1 MHSNSGSGD
10 QAAISGSER
19 GGGEFKRNGSLRGGW
34 MEEREEEGEREE
46 MLVVD
51 VGACWCSERLG
62 RGT

>member
-10 QAAISGSER
+10 QAAIYGSER
-19 GGGEFKRNGSLRGGW
+19 GGGGFKRNGSLRGEW

-46 MLVVD
+46 ALLVD
-51 VGACWCSERLG
+51 VGACWCSERLD